1 MPLDFPLAL
10 FFAIFPLRIQSE
22 RQNKKSP
29 KPKWTKNVTQS
40 LCRWC
45 YWQFQLRN
53 HLYRHEL
60 IWHREQISFISKSS
74 VLSVFWVQELYKPA
88 EANRVNM
95 WSATPMQLFQIYF
108 FCTTATIWVGLQK
121 TLKQSNIYHAN
132 CWPQKQAI
140 SSCTNH
146 KKLLPVTGLYQ

>member
-10 FFAIFPLRIQSE
+10 FFAIFPLWIQSE

-29 KPKWTKNVTQS
+29 KPKWTKNVIQS

-53 HLYRHEL
+53 HLHRHEL
-60 IWHREQISFISKSS
+60 IWHRKQL
-74 VLSVFWVQELYKPA
+74 VLFQKAVFSMFWVQELYKPA

-95 WSATPMQLFQIYF
+95 WSATPMQLFQMYF
-108 FCTTATIWVGLQK
+108 FYTTATIWVGLQK
-121 TLKQSNIYHAN
+121 PWKQSNIYHAN
-132 CWPQKQAI
+132 CWPQNQVI
-140 SSCTNH
+140 SSCTNR
-146 KKLLPVTGLYQ
+146 KKLLPVIGLYQ